1 VLDLFCTT
9 NRCGAM
15 RRRGLGRVV
24 SARASAGAVG
34 VMLALLAS
42 GPPARGDVDRFDT
55 VVIDAGHGGEDKGA
69 RGRRGLQ
76 EKDLVLD
83 VALRLA
89 AKLRDSGLD
98 VVMTRDAD
106 TFVPLEGRFAVAND
120 ARGDLFVSIHANSA
134 PDRDVRGTET
144 FFLALR
150 ASDDEAE
157 QVAERENAAFG
168 AAGRAG
174 AVSDDPLVAILAD
187 MTANE
192 YQRESAVFAKAAQ
205 GHLASGDP
213 HARGVKQALFVVLQ
227 GVQMPSALIEIGF
240 LTHREEE
247 EALRAGSGRDRV
259 VDALSKAVIEYGRR
273 YDERLGIDAATA
285 PASGADR

>member
-1 VLDLFCTT
+1 
-9 NRCGAM
+9 
-15 RRRGLGRVV
+15 
-24 SARASAGAVG
+24 
-34 VMLALLAS
+34 MLALLAAV
-42 GPPARGDVDRFDT
+42 PPARGEVDRFDT

-69 RGRRGLQ
+69 RGRGGLL

-83 VALRLA
+83 VAVRLA

-98 VVMTRDAD
+98 VVMTRDED

-120 ARGDLFVSIHANSA
+120 ARGDLFVSIHANA
-134 PDRDVRGTET
+134 ARDRDVRGTET

-168 AAGRAG
+168 AAGRAE
-174 AVSDDPLVAILAD
+174 AVSGDPLVAILAD
-187 MTANE
+187 MTSNE

-240 LTHREEE
+240 LTHRDEEK
-247 EALRAGSGRDRV
+247 ALRSGAGRDRV
-259 VDALSKAVIEYGRR
+259 VDAVSTAVIEYGRR
-273 YDERLGIDAATA
+273 YDEQLGINGQSA
-285 PASGADR
+285 PASGTDR